1 MPSNEHHF
9 ACRLTWTGAA
19 QGPTTSRGDYGRDFR
34 VEIAGKPP
42 IEGSSAP
49 AFRGDPA
56 RLNSED
62 LLVAALCSCH
72 CLSYLSL
79 AARAGIAVVG
89 YEDDAIGTMKSV
101 DDKIRV
107 TEVTLRPTHR
117 GHSVCTKSDELA
129 NVINIGKIVLGSFQS
144 GYLGYYAFE
153 PRAGHGYLA
162 KGLCLVMAL
171 AFRRYGLHRL
181 EANIQPENQ
190 RSL

>member
-19 QGPTTSRGDYGRDFR
+19 RGPTTSRGDYGRDFR

-89 YEDDAIGTMKSV
+89 YEDDASGTMKPV
-101 DDKIRV
+101 DGKIRF
-107 TEVTLRPTHR
+107 TEVTLRP
-117 GHSVCTKSDELA
+117 K
-129 NVINIGKIVLGSFQS
+129 VLVH
-144 GYLGYYAFE
+144 
-153 PRAGHGYLA
+153 AGTDLA
-162 KGLCLVMAL
+162 KARAL
-171 AFRRYGLHRL
+171 HQQAHEGCFI
-181 EANIQPENQ
+181 ANSVNFPVRNEPIVEEVPPG
-190 RSL
+190 SPA